1 MENKKISFEQFNDPE
16 FRRAEQ
22 MAVKSEAVW
31 VTFLE
36 LDGIINVS
44 KFARL
49 YFGKSHAWLAQKIN
63 GYTVCNKER
72 GFTSAEYGQLTNAL
86 RDLAATLRDYADA
99 IDAAE

>member
-1 MENKKISFEQFNDPE
+1 
-16 FRRAEQ
+16 

-31 VTFLE
+31 VTFHE
-36 LDGIINVS
+36 LGGIINVS
-44 KFARL
+44 KLAKV

-72 GFTSAEYGQLTNAL
+72 GFTPTEYDQLSNAL
-86 RDLAATLRDYADA
+86 RDLAARLNDYADA